1 MLRNLTENSE
11 QNLPATTRGYS
22 IVKFARLDADA
33 FSEFKPKF
41 ACAYTWLLMVNF
53 TRLGDANFF
62 ELQASPVYNQS
73 LQQRD
78 KKRRKRKGTK
88 KINTD
93 EKPKD
98 LAYFLEI
105 LIFAHVRERIIKASN
120 TLANRR
126 LVFE

>member
-22 IVKFARLDADA
+22 IVKFARLDDA
-33 FSEFKPKF
+33 FSEFKAKF

-53 TRLGDANFF
+53 TRLGDAKFF
-62 ELQASPVYNQS
+62 ELQAIPVYNQS

-88 KINTD
+88 KINKD

-105 LIFAHVRERIIKASN
+105 LIFAHARERIIKASN
-120 TLANRR
+120 TLANRG

>member
-22 IVKFARLDADA
+22 VVKFARLDDA
-33 FSEFKPKF
+33 FSEFKAKF

-53 TRLGDANFF
+53 TRLVDAKCF
-62 ELQASPVYNQS
+62 ELQASPVDNQS

-88 KINTD
+88 KINKD

-105 LIFAHVRERIIKASN
+105 LIFARERIIKASN
-120 TLANRR
+120 TLANRG

>member
-22 IVKFARLDADA
+22 IVKFARLDDA
-33 FSEFKPKF
+33 FSEFKAKF

-98 LAYFLEI
+98 LAYFSK
-105 LIFAHVRERIIKASN
+105 F
-120 TLANRR
+120 
-126 LVFE
+126 

>member
-1 MLRNLTENSE
+1 M
-11 QNLPATTRGYS
+11 QA
-22 IVKFARLDADA
+22 VKD
-33 FSEFKPKF
+33 
-41 ACAYTWLLMVNF
+41 
-53 TRLGDANFF
+53 
-62 ELQASPVYNQS
+62 QA

-88 KINTD
+88 KINKD

-105 LIFAHVRERIIKASN
+105 LIFARERIIKASN
-120 TLANRR
+120 TLANRG